1 MKKEGNEV
9 EVIDYQPD
17 YMREPNLWYIPSSVK
32 ELVKLFV
39 RFPERLCS
47 VKRHKIY
54 SEFSKKYIPLTKVY
68 NNINELRNDPPIA
81 DIYLAGSDQIWN
93 PTFRNGTD
101 PAYYLDFGPENVQRK
116 SFSASFAVSSIENI
130 HKK

>member
-1 MKKEGNEV
+1 MKICTITCQNADNYGARLQCFALAYWLKKEGNEV

-68 NNINELRNDPPIA
+68 NNSILFGFWSGEC
-81 DIYLAGSDQIWN
+81 STQKFFCK
-93 PTFRNGTD
+93 FRCFQYREYSKEIMD
-101 PAYYLDFGPENVQRK
+101 
-116 SFSASFAVSSIENI
+116 
-130 HKK
+130 KK